1 MKIPCTSCNQ
11 RLEIPEELAGQT
23 IECPACNASVAV
35 PAMEVP
41 PPAPAQ
47 VQATTPQASAPQRPA
62 PKRKPAATPSVDSPN
77 KSKAPILK
85 WAIAAIAILLV
96 IGLIIFAMIG
106 SPEAA
111 LVRAAKDGSIAVVR
125 RELANGVDANAQGE
139 TGFTAL
145 MAAAGNGHKEIVELL
160 LDEGANVN
168 LKVTYERTLGRVSTG
183 LPTKQKLIPTKQKL
197 KVSNSTPMFIA
208 ASRGQTEVTELLI
221 SKGARVNSMVT
232 QKIKDLPGELTES
245 ILHFA
250 VRNGHTETVKLLL
263 DKGAS
268 INKLA
273 STPRPGNEFSIIK
286 FTPLDVA
293 ILREDDDMIELLRKH
308 GGETKT
314 KLDEI

>member
-1 MKIPCTSCNQ
+1 MKIPCSSCNQ

-23 IECPACNASVAV
+23 IECPACKASLAV
-35 PAMEVP
+35 PAKAAPPPPTPRVEVP
-41 PPAPAQ
+41 
-47 VQATTPQASAPQRPA
+47 TPQASAAQRSA
-62 PKRKPAATPSVDSPN
+62 PKKKPAATPSVDSPN

-85 WAIAAIAILLV
+85 WAIAAIAVLLV
-96 IGLIIFAMIG
+96 IGLTIFAMIG

-111 LVRAAKDGSIAVVR
+111 LVIAAKDGTIAVVR

-145 MAAAGNGHKEIVELL
+145 MAAAQRGHKEIVELL
-160 LDEGANVN
+160 LDKGANVN
-168 LKVTYERTLGRVSTG
+168 LKVAFERTLG
-183 LPTKQKLIPTKQKL
+183 KQKIKI
-197 KVSNSTPMFIA
+197 SNATPMYV
-208 ASRGQTEVTELLI
+208 ASASGQTEVAELLI
-221 SKGARVNSMVT
+221 SKGGRVNSMFT
-232 QKIKDLPGELTES
+232 LKGENLAGELTQS
-245 ILHFA
+245 ILHST
-250 VRNGHTETVKLLL
+250 VKNGHIETVKLLL

-273 STPRPGNEFSIIK
+273 SMPRPGNEYSIIK

-293 ILREDDDMIELLRKH
+293 IQEEDDEMIELLRKH

>member
-1 MKIPCTSCNQ
+1 MKIPCSSCNQ

-23 IECPACNASVAV
+23 IECPACKASLAV
-35 PAMEVP
+35 PPLAVP
-41 PPAPAQ
+41 PPATPQ
-47 VQATTPQASAPQRPA
+47 VQATTPQAAAPQRPA

-111 LVRAAKDGSIAVVR
+111 LVIAAKDGSIAVVR

-168 LKVTYERTLGRVSTG
+168 LKVTYERTLG
-183 LPTKQKLIPTKQKL
+183 KQKL

-232 QKIKDLPGELTES
+232 TKIKDLPGELTES
-245 ILHFA
+245 ILHFP

-273 STPRPGNEFSIIK
+273 SMPRPGNEFSIIK

-293 ILREDDDMIELLRKH
+293 IEREDDEMIELLRKH

-314 KLDEI
+314 KL

>member
-1 MKIPCTSCNQ
+1 MKIPCSNCGQ

-23 IECPACNASVAV
+23 IECPACKASLAV
-35 PAMEVP
+35 PAIEAP
-41 PPAPAQ
+41 PPATPKIS
-47 VQATTPQASAPQRPA
+47 VTTPQASAPQRPA

-111 LVRAAKDGSIAVVR
+111 LVIAAKDGSIAVVR

-168 LKVTYERTLGRVSTG
+168 LKVTYERTLG
-183 LPTKQKLIPTKQKL
+183 KQKL

-245 ILHFA
+245 ILHFP

-273 STPRPGNEFSIIK
+273 SMPRPHNEHSIIK

-293 ILREDDDMIELLRKH
+293 IQEEDDEMIELLRKH